1 MQIFSLPTLAKEFS
15 EEQGENRSKKTCKQF
30 LNVLESLS
38 VTEDDSEILEEAGA
52 TRWKESGSLND
63 HVE

>member
-1 MQIFSLPTLAKEFS
+1 MV
-15 EEQGENRSKKTCKQF
+15 RSDMCPFCMSRPVDKLSICF
-30 LNVLESLS
+30 IPSLS